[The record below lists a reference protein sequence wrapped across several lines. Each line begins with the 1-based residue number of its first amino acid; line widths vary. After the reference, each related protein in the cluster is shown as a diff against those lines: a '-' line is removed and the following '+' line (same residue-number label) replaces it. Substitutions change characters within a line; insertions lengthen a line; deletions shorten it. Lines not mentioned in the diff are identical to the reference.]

1 MPSLEV
7 GMVAEAC
14 RVSVSRSNH
23 NGSVREIQI
32 GFGRLLSTC
41 QSCNLK
47 FGKTFYWAVQ
57 KMHSFFI
64 LLLTDKIKYDM
75 YLNNGLFHLCIMFN
89 EVCQHIFQNF
99 SNRKFIVDIS
109 N

>member
-64 LLLTDKIKYDM
+64 LLLTDKIKLINKNYIKVLTNLRETIDTI
-75 YLNNGLFHLCIMFN
+75 LKQEEAENK
-89 EVCQHIFQNF
+89 
-99 SNRKFIVDIS
+99 RK
-109 N
+109 